1 MVCQEEINHLSSKFM
16 SRAIRSFYNGTFG
29 GIGDEL
35 QLNPT
40 ESHHLAKVL
49 RREVGDSVEILNG
62 NGGRAEAKCLF
73 ICDQEVKVQL
83 TKISNEK
90 KIEPEITM
98 VLAMTKGGRWEEQI
112 KPLTELGVTRI
123 SPILSDRTEIKQ
135 GSSGLDKKV
144 AKWEKL
150 AIEACKQSGNP
161 WLPQI
166 DHPLSFDRHLTD
178 YTGNILVAGISPNLN
193 SLQFKSENKMLSILI
208 GPEGGWSDKEEEF
221 LQEKGARF
229 FTLGK
234 YTLRAET
241 AAITALAVAR
251 NQFLD

>member
-1 MVCQEEINHLSSKFM
+1 MVCQEEIIHLSPKLM

-35 QLNPT
+35 LLDPT
-40 ESHHLAKVL
+40 ESYHLAKVL

-62 NGGRAEAKCLF
+62 NGGRAKVKCLV
-73 ICDQEVKVQL
+73 ICDKEVRVQI
-83 TKISNEK
+83 TKISNEQ

-112 KPLTELGVTRI
+112 KPLTELGVARI

-135 GSSGLDKKV
+135 GISGFDKKV

-150 AIEACKQSGNP
+150 ALEASKQSGNP

-166 DHPLSFDRHLTD
+166 DHPLSFDGYLTH
-178 YTGNILVAGISPNLN
+178 YSGNLLVAGLAPNL
-193 SLQFKSENKMLSILI
+193 SPMQFKSENKLLSILI
-208 GPEGGWSDKEEEF
+208 GPEGGWTDREEEL
-221 LQEKGARF
+221 LQEKGAQF
-229 FTLGK
+229 FTLGR

-241 AAITALAVAR
+241 AALTALAVAR
-251 NQFLD
+251 NHFLD